1 MTEQTMAVCQVV
13 LKRSLIES
21 VWDDPRCREHSRKF
35 PTDPLHI
42 SFNDLAPQVKILESK
57 LDTDR

>member
-35 PTDPLHI
+35 PQDPLHMP
-42 SFNDLAPQVKILESK
+42 FNDPPPQVKVLGPN
-57 LDTDR
+57 LDTGC